1 MNATTKANEMKK
13 NASTTKK
20 EMSNRDKEKNIRTE
34 ILKPN
39 IFDLSSK
46 SLSRYR
52 INTLLCDLK
61 FTPTPKCNNIEVK
74 SNKQITRADC
84 DLH

>member
-34 ILKPN
+34 ILKSN

-52 INTLLCDLK
+52 INTLL
-61 FTPTPKCNNIEVK
+61 
-74 SNKQITRADC
+74 
-84 DLH
+84 